1 MGVVIESFVW
11 EPTSSVFVFFLLSTF
26 LSIFL
31 FPYFAKSR
39 TFGTFDH
46 AVSSSFARFQ
56 RWFLAIYTLSSV
68 MEGIWSVYGESEL
81 ASYGVSKE
89 STVSYLC
96 VGYSSSLVLGPLLG
110 VLSDLIGQKRICLLY
125 CVLHFVVGV
134 WKRITMSPSAWFAN
148 VCLSLAGLIHSF
160 GFETWLV
167 VEHEKQSQRND
178 SLNETFWLM
187 TFLESAS
194 LIGGQVLANWL
205 AGGNVQS
212 GVALSATASLFL
224 SVVAIVCIVR
234 TAKEPVKTL
243 PLRDY
248 SAAFY
253 AYVLGD
259 KRIWFLGT
267 AQACLQFST
276 AVFWILWAPTIVAD
290 GREVNLGLIYPCFLG
305 SRMLGSTVFPWLM
318 SGQSFLRLEDC
329 LVYIYAILAVVF
341 SIVAYDYQEIS
352 TLIVLF
358 CLYHGFAGLVLPLL
372 ARLRTMY
379 VPNELRGGMISLS
392 QIPANAAILFCLI
405 QRGYSDKIE
414 NSTMMALSSVSLF
427 SASGC
432 IYLLRRWGKSPH
444 QDWHKL

>member
-11 EPTSSVFVFFLLSTF
+11 EPTSTVFVFFLLSTF

-31 FPYFAKSR
+31 LPYFAKNR

-46 AVSSSFARFQ
+46 TVSSSFARFQ

-89 STVSYLC
+89 SMVFYLC
-96 VGYSSSLVLGPLLG
+96 VGYSTSLLLGPLLG

-125 CVLHFVVGV
+125 CVLQFFVGV

-205 AGGNVQS
+205 SDGNVS
-212 GVALSATASLFL
+212 IALSATASMFL
-224 SVVAIVCIVR
+224 SVVAIFCIVR
-234 TAKEPVKTL
+234 TVKEPVKTL

-267 AQACLQFST
+267 AQACLQFSN

-318 SGQSFLRLEDC
+318 SGQSLLRLEDC
-329 LVYIYAILAVVF
+329 LVYIYAILGIVF
-341 SIVAYDYQEIS
+341 SVVAYDYQEIT
-352 TLIVLF
+352 TLVVLF
-358 CLYHGFAGLVLPLL
+358 CLFHGLAGLILPLL

-379 VPNELRGGMISLS
+379 VPNELRGGMISLC
-392 QIPANAAILFCLI
+392 QVPANAAILFCLM
-405 QRGYSDKIE
+405 QRGYSQKIE
-414 NSTMMALSSVSLF
+414 NSTMMALSAVSLF
-427 SASGC
+427 TASGC